1 MEKNKPEKE
10 VGENEVFSSIKQLSK
25 SESHIFRNVII
36 GILVAFLLG
45 TGLIMIIATVF
56 AEACATKLS

>member
-25 SESHIFRNVII
+25 SESNIFRNVII
-36 GILVAFLLG
+36 GILIAFLLG